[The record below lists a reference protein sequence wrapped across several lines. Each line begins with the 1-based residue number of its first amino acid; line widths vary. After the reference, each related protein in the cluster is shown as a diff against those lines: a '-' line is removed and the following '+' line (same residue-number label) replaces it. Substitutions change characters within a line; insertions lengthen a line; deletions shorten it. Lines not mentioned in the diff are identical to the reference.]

1 MFMNL
6 II

>member
-1 MFMNL
+1 MNL